1 MYSRSSSLVGS
12 RYVGAETLPF
22 SVSQVGKVA
31 PFHTGAYVIDPS
43 HSLFQTVSES
53 SFSEIRRIRG
63 MRRGRSSLFLGRLYF
78 DLVLYI

>member
-1 MYSRSSSLVGS
+1 
-12 RYVGAETLPF
+12 VGAERLPS

-31 PFHTGAYVIDPS
+31 PFHTQERGTSLIRHTRFSKQFQSP
-43 HSLFQTVSES
+43 HSRKSGGSE
-53 SFSEIRRIRG
+53 G